1 MVICSDIIVCFLY
14 SRNIV
19 WSDDSQLLA
28 LTFSDGAVEV
38 CDTVGKSSAQNQQ
51 LRINVV
57 RTEPVFISLP
67 DVLDVNLLCAT

>member
-1 MVICSDIIVCFLY
+1 M
-14 SRNIV
+14 
-19 WSDDSQLLA
+19 LA

-67 DVLDVNLLCAT
+67 DVLDVN